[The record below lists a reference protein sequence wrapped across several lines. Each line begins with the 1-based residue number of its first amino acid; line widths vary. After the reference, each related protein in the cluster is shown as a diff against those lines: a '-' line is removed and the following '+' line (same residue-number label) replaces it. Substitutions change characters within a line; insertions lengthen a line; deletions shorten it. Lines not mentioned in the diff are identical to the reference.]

1 MYKGMTAP
9 VLEPV
14 GEAKVALRSVNVEA
28 KIKNLLCEVTIKQVY
43 SNLEKINIEAVYTF
57 PLPLSAVL
65 LDMTIKTG
73 TKELKGVVIEKS
85 EAEDRYEDAVTDGDT
100 AIMLEQVAPGLY
112 TMNVGSLQPE
122 DTIEI
127 SITYAELFKWRD
139 NSLRFFLPTTIAP
152 RYGDIESVGIQPH
165 QTPEYDLTA
174 DNPFAITI
182 SVSRGIGR
190 CFFRESLSPA
200 CFRKTRRKNIDFAQK
215 RRSLDGP

>member
-14 GEAKVALRSVNVEA
+14 GEAKVVLQSVNVEA
-28 KIKNLLCEVTIKQVY
+28 KIENLLCEVTIKQVY

-65 LDMTIKTG
+65 LDMAIKTG
-73 TKELKGVVIEKS
+73 TRELKGVVEKT

-112 TMNVGSLQPE
+112 TMNVGNLQPE

-139 NSLRFFLPTTIAP
+139 NSLRFFLPTTVAP
-152 RYGDIESVGIQPH
+152 RYGDPESVGI
-165 QTPEYDLTA
+165 L
-174 DNPFAITI
+174 
-182 SVSRGIGR
+182 
-190 CFFRESLSPA
+190 LSKIPG
-200 CFRKTRRKNIDFAQK
+200 CIC
-215 RRSLDGP
+215 

>member
-14 GEAKVALRSVNVEA
+14 GEAKVVLQSVNVEA
-28 KIKNLLCEVTIKQVY
+28 KIENLLCEVTIKQVY

-73 TKELKGVVIEKS
+73 TKELKGVAIEKS

-100 AIMLEQVAPGLY
+100 AIMLEQVDPGLY
-112 TMNVGSLQPE
+112 TMNVGNLQPE

-127 SITYAELFKWRD
+127 SIT
-139 NSLRFFLPTTIAP
+139 
-152 RYGDIESVGIQPH
+152 
-165 QTPEYDLTA
+165 
-174 DNPFAITI
+174 
-182 SVSRGIGR
+182 
-190 CFFRESLSPA
+190 
-200 CFRKTRRKNIDFAQK
+200 
-215 RRSLDGP
+215 